1 MLFLSDDLISDPY
14 ATDLGR
20 IKASED
26 GSEHRVG
33 LGKAKC
39 KKMGNDDVGRLELM
53 GVKDNVVLWL
63 L

>member
-1 MLFLSDDLISDPY
+1 MLFLSDDLIGDPC
-14 ATDLGR
+14 AADLGR
-20 IKASED
+20 IRASED

-33 LGKAKC
+33 LGKAKR